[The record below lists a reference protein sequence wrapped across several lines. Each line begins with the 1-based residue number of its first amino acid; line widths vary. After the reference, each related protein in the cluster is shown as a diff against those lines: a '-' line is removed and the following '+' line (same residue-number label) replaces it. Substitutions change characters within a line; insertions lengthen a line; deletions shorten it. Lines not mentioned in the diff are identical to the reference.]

1 MLGQYDEAVVALK
14 KALQRESDSLRA
26 YIFLAACYSSMG
38 RDAEAASAAKEVLR
52 INPRFSVGSHV
63 KTLPYKDKAD
73 VDREVA
79 ALRKA
84 GLK

>member
-1 MLGQYDEAVVALK
+1 MLGQYDEAVLALK
-14 KALQRESDSLRA
+14 KALQKEPDSLMA
-26 YIFLAACYSSMG
+26 HTFLAACYSSME

-52 INPRFSVGSHV
+52 INPGFSVESHA